1 MSNYAPCKDCA
12 KRKLGCH
19 SDCQDYAEF
28 RQDIDYSN
36 KQRRIQAESFI
47 PSRGYIKNAKS
58 LKKILN
64 K

>member
-1 MSNYAPCKDCA
+1 MSNYAPCKDCT

-19 SDCQDYAEF
+19 SDCPDYAEF